1 MPAEGAVGGAGC
13 VVAAGAAR
21 DAAGAAAAAQVH
33 LALEESLQLVDARVL
48 VVVDPAH
55 AVEVAH
61 GAHVLGQLLRL
72 WPREVVDDGHYVALR
87 LQCSHNLLKKLLNSE
102 FFIITNSF

>member
-1 MPAEGAVGGAGC
+1 MRATWVAVDVLADVLAALAGWVAAEGALEGGRVSAEGAVGGAGR

-21 DAAGAAAAAQVH
+21 DAAGATTSQVH

-61 GAHVLGQLLRL
+61 GAHVLG
-72 WPREVVDDGHYVALR
+72 
-87 LQCSHNLLKKLLNSE
+87 
-102 FFIITNSF
+102 